1 MTGKLRLAALAFGVA
16 AIAVAVLIT
25 VSRSPSRVRDL
36 VEGTGVWAPLLFVV
50 VAAGLSCAFFPYQL
64 LAAASGL
71 LFGTAGGTP
80 VTIAALMLAAVTQF
94 SIARHGGRAALDE
107 LSGERIRI
115 WQDRIERGG
124 FLAILYARIAP
135 FSPFVVINYVSGL
148 TRLRLGTFALATL
161 IPVIPRGF
169 AYTALGGHL
178 DNLDSPEAIAAF
190 AVLVVMGLAGALL
203 AWNGAGRPPP
213 RAIWRALRR
222 QLRSLR
228 GRDGEADAL
237 GP

>member
-1 MTGKLRLAALAFGVA
+1 VSHRLRLAALVLGLA
-16 AIAVAVLIT
+16 AIALVVLLT
-25 VSRSPSRVRDL
+25 VSRSPEKVRDA
-36 VEGTGVWAPLLFVV
+36 VDGTGAWAPVLFIVI
-50 VAAGLSCAFFPYQL
+50 AAGLSCAFFPYQL

-80 VTIAALMLAAVTQF
+80 ITIAALMLAAVTQF

-107 LSGERIRI
+107 LSGPRLRT
-115 WQDRIERGG
+115 WQERIERGG
-124 FLAILYARIAP
+124 FLAVLYARIVP
-135 FSPFVVINYVSGL
+135 LSPFVVINYVSGL

-190 AVLVVMGLAGALL
+190 AVLVAMGLAGGFL

-222 QLRSLR
+222 WLST
-228 GRDGEADAL
+228 GRPRAS
-237 GP
+237 GPNA

>member
-1 MTGKLRLAALAFGVA
+1 MSHRLRLAALVFGVA
-16 AIAVAVLIT
+16 AIALVVLFT
-25 VSRSPSRVRDL
+25 VSRSPDEVRDA
-36 VEGTGVWAPLLFVV
+36 VNGTGAWAPALFIL

-80 VTIAALMLAAVTQF
+80 VTIAALMLAAVTEF
-94 SIARHGGRAALDE
+94 LIARGGGRAALDE
-107 LSGERIRI
+107 LSGPRLRT

-124 FLAILYARIAP
+124 FLAVLYARIAP
-135 FSPFVVINYVSGL
+135 LSPFVVINYVSGL

-190 AVLVVMGLAGALL
+190 AVLVAMGVAGAFL
-203 AWNGAGRPPP
+203 AWHGAGRPPP

-222 QLRSLR
+222 WRSA
-228 GRDGEADAL
+228 GRPRASGEN
-237 GP
+237 G